1 MLLVGD
7 LIYDDELDLNCRYA
21 VYDCRYSD
29 SWQKSEVLYDSETDK
44 FKPLDIVLD
53 MRVKNI
59 SILENKLIIEATENQ
74 L

>member
-29 SWQKSEVLYDSETDK
+29 FWQESEVLYDSETDK
-44 FKPLDIVLD
+44 F
-53 MRVKNI
+53 NH
-59 SILENKLIIEATENQ
+59 
-74 L
+74 